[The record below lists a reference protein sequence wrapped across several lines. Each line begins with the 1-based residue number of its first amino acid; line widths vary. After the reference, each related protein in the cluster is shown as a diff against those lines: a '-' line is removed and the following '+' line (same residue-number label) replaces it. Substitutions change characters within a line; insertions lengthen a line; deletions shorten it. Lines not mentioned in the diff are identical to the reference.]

1 MTEKIVYPVDNINLE
16 SRTGISAKTPF
27 SETMCESID
36 IHQYKSLLDIG
47 CGSGIIGIYSLLN
60 QMPFVYFN
68 DIQANCIQLTK
79 YNLQQQSIPKNK
91 YEFIEGSFESIDL
104 SKYSIDLIT
113 FNPPQLSTDW
123 VSMNIFKEDS
133 EKIFRN
139 GGKTGKKVIN
149 NFFQW
154 FSKQPI
160 NNITIQIGISS
171 LLKIDSFL
179 ETTEKEFNLSGIKKY
194 RKKVPLRKFLYP
206 MVKKMSEKEQNEREI
221 TIIDNVFYKN
231 IHILQFKNKS
241 QAKLNE

>member
-1 MTEKIVYPVDNINLE
+1 MTKKNIYPVDNINLA
-16 SRTGISAKTPF
+16 SQAGISAKTPF

-36 IHQYKSLLDIG
+36 IHQYKVLLDIG

-60 QMPFVYFN
+60 QIPFVYFN
-68 DIQANCIQLTK
+68 DIQPNCIQLTK
-79 YNLQQQSIPKNK
+79 YNLQQQGIPKKK

-104 SKYSIDLIT
+104 SQYSIDLIT

-133 EKIFRN
+133 EKIFRD

-154 FSKQPI
+154 LSRQPI
-160 NNITIQIGISS
+160 HEVTVQLGISS

-179 ETTEKEFNLSGIKKY
+179 ETTEKQFNLSGIKKY
-194 RKKVPLRKFLYP
+194 RKKVPLRKILYP
-206 MVKKMSEKEQNEREI
+206 VAKKMSETEQNEREI
-221 TIIDNVFYKN
+221 TINNNVFYKN
-231 IHILQFKNKS
+231 IYVLQFRSKS
-241 QAKLNE
+241 